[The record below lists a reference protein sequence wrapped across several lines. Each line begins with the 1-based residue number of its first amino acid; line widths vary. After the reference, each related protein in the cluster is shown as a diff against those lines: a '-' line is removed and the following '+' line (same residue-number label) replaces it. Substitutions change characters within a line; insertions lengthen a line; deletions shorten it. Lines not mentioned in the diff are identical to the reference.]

1 MIKVFVIDDELMYA
15 KRIKHY
21 LSLNPDYEVYVFG
34 QLRDALQ
41 FMDDTV
47 DCVVLD
53 HYLPD
58 GEGLGHIKRFLTYSP
73 NLPVI
78 VVSGQKDSD
87 VAESFVEKGAFD
99 YIVKDEFL
107 ELKLRLA
114 FKKANR
120 QIIFNREYK
129 RLQNGRVKYGT
140 HTLVGTSIEMERV
153 KLLVSKAQESS
164 IFVSIL
170 GETGTGK
177 EVVARTIH
185 SGEKWQDKP
194 FVAINMSAIPLELAE
209 SALFG
214 HEVGAFT
221 GAVKTKKGV
230 FEEAAD
236 GILFM
241 DEIGETPLEIQ
252 AKLLRAV
259 QERVFRRVG
268 GTKDI
273 PFNAR
278 IITATHRDFQELVQE
293 GSFREDLFYRL
304 MGFPIKLYPLRNHK
318 SDIVDLTNK
327 FLAEFSANEGEGVKV
342 LSEEAMSKLL
352 SYDWPGNI
360 RELKAV
366 IQLAIILSE
375 DRLIDANCI
384 RLTSNESTKC
394 HGPVLELGEK
404 TLKEYTKTIIEEH
417 MDAYDDDLEKVSA
430 VLQIGKST
438 LYRMIKNN
446 EIKRSKS

>member
-1 MIKVFVIDDELMYA
+1 
-15 KRIKHY
+15 
-21 LSLNPDYEVYVFG
+21 
-34 QLRDALQ
+34 
-41 FMDDTV
+41 
-47 DCVVLD
+47 
-53 HYLPD
+53 
-58 GEGLGHIKRFLTYSP
+58 
-73 NLPVI
+73 
-78 VVSGQKDSD
+78 
-87 VAESFVEKGAFD
+87 
-99 YIVKDEFL
+99 
-107 ELKLRLA
+107 
-114 FKKANR
+114 
-120 QIIFNREYK
+120 
-129 RLQNGRVKYGT
+129 
-140 HTLVGTSIEMERV
+140 
-153 KLLVSKAQESS
+153 
-164 IFVSIL
+164 
-170 GETGTGK
+170 
-177 EVVARTIH
+177 
-185 SGEKWQDKP
+185 
-194 FVAINMSAIPLELAE
+194 MSAIPLELAE

-384 RLTSNESTKC
+384 RLTSNESTKS

>member
-1 MIKVFVIDDELMYA
+1 MIKVFVIEDELMYA

-185 SGEKWQDKP
+185 FGEKWQDKP

-252 AKLLRAV
+252 SL
-259 QERVFRRVG
+259 
-268 GTKDI
+268 
-273 PFNAR
+273 P
-278 IITATHRDFQELVQE
+278 
-293 GSFREDLFYRL
+293 GSRY
-304 MGFPIKLYPLRNHK
+304 
-318 SDIVDLTNK
+318 
-327 FLAEFSANEGEGVKV
+327 
-342 LSEEAMSKLL
+342 
-352 SYDWPGNI
+352 WP
-360 RELKAV
+360 
-366 IQLAIILSE
+366 Q
-375 DRLIDANCI
+375 
-384 RLTSNESTKC
+384 
-394 HGPVLELGEK
+394 
-404 TLKEYTKTIIEEH
+404 
-417 MDAYDDDLEKVSA
+417 
-430 VLQIGKST
+430 
-438 LYRMIKNN
+438 
-446 EIKRSKS
+446 

>member
-1 MIKVFVIDDELMYA
+1 MIKVFVIEDELMYA

-21 LSLNPDYEVYVFG
+21 LSLNPDYEVFVFG
-34 QLRDALQ
+34 SLKDAFQ
-41 FMDDTV
+41 FMDDSV

-58 GEGLGHIKRFLTYSP
+58 GEGLEHIQKFLTYTP
-73 NLPVI
+73 NLPII
-78 VVSGQKDSD
+78 VVSGQTDRV
-87 VAESFVEKGAFD
+87 VAENFVEQGAFD
-99 YIVKDEFL
+99 YLVKDEFL
-107 ELKLRLA
+107 ELKLKLA
-114 FKKANR
+114 FKKAAR
-120 QIIFNREYK
+120 QIKFNREYK
-129 RLQNGRVKYGT
+129 RLQNSRVEYGT
-140 HTLVGTSIEMERV
+140 HTLAGSSIEMERIR
-153 KLLVSKAQESS
+153 LLVKKAQETS
-164 IFVSIL
+164 IFVSVL

-185 SGEKWQDKP
+185 SGERWKHKP
-194 FVAINMSAIPLELAE
+194 FVAINMSAIPVDLAE

-236 GILFM
+236 GILFL
-241 DEIGETPLEIQ
+241 DEIGETPVEIQ

-259 QERVFRRVG
+259 EEKVFRRVG

-278 IITATHRDFQELVQE
+278 IITATHRDFNELVRD
-293 GSFREDLFYRL
+293 GKFREDLFYRL
-304 MGFPIKLYPLRNHK
+304 MGFPIRLYPLRNHK
-318 SDIVDLTNK
+318 SDIEALANK
-327 FLAEFSANEGEGVKV
+327 FLAEFSK
-342 LSEEAMSKLL
+342 SENQPVKLL
-352 SYDWPGNI
+352 NAEALAKLTAYDWPGNI

-366 IQLAIILSE
+366 MQLANILAD
-375 DRLIDANCI
+375 DRLISPEHI
-384 RLTSNESTKC
+384 RLSGSINLVAEGKTIDVGS
-394 HGPVLELGEK
+394 K
-404 TLKEYTKTIIEEH
+404 TLREFTRAIIEEH
-417 MDAYDDDLEKVSA
+417 MDAYDNDLEKVSS

-446 EIKRSKS
+446 EIKRN

>member
-1 MIKVFVIDDELMYA
+1 MIKIFIIEDEMMYA
-15 KRIKHY
+15 KRIKHF
-21 LSLNPDYEVYVFG
+21 LSLNPEYEVYVFAE
-34 QLRDALQ
+34 LRNALQ
-41 FMDDTV
+41 FMDDSV
-47 DCVVLD
+47 DCIVLD
-53 HYLPD
+53 HHLPD
-58 GEGLGHIKRFLTYSP
+58 GEGLQHIQKFLTHSP

-78 VVSGQKDSD
+78 VVSGQKDQN
-87 VAESFVEKGAFD
+87 VAESFIEKGAFD

-107 ELKLRLA
+107 ELRLRLA

-120 QIIFNREYK
+120 QIKFNREYK
-129 RLQNGRVKYGT
+129 RLQNSRIEYGK

-153 KLLVSKAQESS
+153 RLLVSKAQESS

-185 SGEKWQDKP
+185 ASEKWKDKP
-194 FVAINMSAIPLELAE
+194 FVAINMSAIPVELAE

-236 GILFM
+236 GILFL

-252 AKLLRAV
+252 TKLLRAV
-259 QERVFRRVG
+259 QERVYRRVG

-278 IITATHRDFQELVQE
+278 IISATHRDFSDLVE
-293 GSFREDLFYRL
+293 KGLFREDLYYRL

-318 SDIVDLTNK
+318 SDISDLAHK
-327 FLAEFSANEGEGVKV
+327 FLTEFSAQEGESVKV
-342 LSEEAMSKLL
+342 LSHASLEKLMN
-352 SYDWPGNI
+352 YNWPGNI

-366 IQLAIILSE
+366 LHLANILADE
-375 DRLIDANCI
+375 RLIEPDCI
-384 RLTSNESTKC
+384 RLMSKETIQVESMSS
-394 HGPVLELGEK
+394 LLGEK
-404 TLKEYTKTIIEEH
+404 TLKEYTKEIIEEH
-417 MDAYDDDLEKVSA
+417 LNAFGDDLEKVSS